1 MPARDA
7 RWFLPFGFAQAK
19 FFRRFV
25 LVLLLGSQL
34 CWPGVVHSQRTRAA
48 RNSSTESFRHTVRKS
63 GMIFDGMVTGVV
75 RETGL
80 HGAPLAYRISFQV
93 KHAMRGVS
101 AGSVVTIREWA
112 GLWTGRDTHEPRY
125 RIGEHA
131 VLFLYPPGA
140 GGLTSPVGGSKGKL
154 VVDRAGQVALPME
167 WAARGLPGN
176 AQDRAGSI
184 STRSR
189 PSRVP
194 LKILVEQVR
203 LAEAD

>member
-7 RWFLPFGFAQAK
+7 SWFFRFEFVHAK
-19 FFRRFV
+19 PFRRFA
-25 LVLLLGSQL
+25 LVLLLGGIP
-34 CWPGVVHSQRTRAA
+34 WPVVAQAQSVHLAGDRYAGSLRQ
-48 RNSSTESFRHTVRKS
+48 TVLKS